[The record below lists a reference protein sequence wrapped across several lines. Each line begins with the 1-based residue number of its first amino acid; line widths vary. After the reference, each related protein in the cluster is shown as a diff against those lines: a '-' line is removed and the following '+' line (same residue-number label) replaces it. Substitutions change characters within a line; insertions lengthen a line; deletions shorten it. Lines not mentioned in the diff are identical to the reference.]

1 MLKHLIQA
9 ALARR
14 SSHRRSPY
22 HCRPC
27 RRSPW
32 QPVLQD
38 IRQYSAAVILCG
50 LFLLLLELLLGK
62 TCLLRILLG
71 IPCPGCG
78 LSRAALLLFS
88 GHPAESIAL
97 HPFLLPLLFVLLLWI
112 WEHYILDRPPR
123 LFAISICL
131 CFGGMFIFYLYRMKH
146 CFPLVPPMTYDS
158 KNLAHTLLSL
168 LGFPF

>member
-14 SSHRRSPY
+14 SSHRRSP
-22 HCRPC
+22 
-27 RRSPW
+27 W
-32 QPVLQD
+32 QHVLQD
-38 IRQYSAAVILCG
+38 IRQYSAAVILCA

-88 GHPAESIAL
+88 GHPTESIAL

-158 KNLAHTLLSL
+158 ENLAHTLLSL